1 MIEAVQR
8 LEAGI
13 DAYECNRRAKRDPI
27 ETELNRCSCIKGM
40 TVRGSPPAPIGTPA
54 ASGFL
59 RASMHLRRAKGI
71 ALPAPVY
78 NSSGRRPVRFWVAG
92 GVN

>member
-27 ETELNRCSCIKGM
+27 ETELNRCSCIKGDDSSGVP
-40 TVRGSPPAPIGTPA
+40 TCADWNPRSIRLSTRVDALTPRQGDC
-54 ASGFL
+54 ASGAGLQLFRKAACPL
-59 RASMHLRRAKGI
+59 LG
-71 ALPAPVY
+71 
-78 NSSGRRPVRFWVAG
+78 GR
-92 GVN
+92 